1 MEPEVPQ
8 PLARPRA
15 ASYLLALA
23 ALFPVG
29 LAAQALSPA
38 AGLTWTQL
46 FVFAL
51 PAAALVAR
59 RGLAPAPFLR
69 LGAPPGRALA
79 LAVPVGFAALLAGG
93 ALQALWSTAL
103 PAALRRAFDVGR
115 LFDQPPL
122 EQVVVV
128 LAATALAP
136 VCEELAFRGHLLS
149 ALRLRFGPAAAV
161 SLSALAFAG
170 WHLDPVRLPGLLF
183 LGLLYGWLSWRA
195 GSVWPSV
202 VAHAV
207 NNAAA
212 TALALKSGSGPGSE
226 EVDPAAAAL
235 ALALGGA
242 LLAPLVQ
249 AYHRATSSP
258 LAPEQVLEAGRSPAG
273 RWPGWALASAS
284 VAVVS
289 LASIALLLRR

>member
-1 MEPEVPQ
+1 MAEPAP
-8 PLARPRA
+8 PLPRPRA
-15 ASYLLALA
+15 ASFLLALA

-59 RGLAPAPFLR
+59 RGLSPAHFLR
-69 LGAPPGRALA
+69 LQAAPGRALA
-79 LAVPVGFAALLAGG
+79 LAVPVGAAALLVGG
-93 ALQALWSTAL
+93 ALQALWSTLLPGAL
-103 PAALRRAFDVGR
+103 LQAFDVGR
-115 LFDQPPL
+115 LFRQPPL
-122 EQVVVV
+122 AQVVVV

-161 SLSALAFAG
+161 ALSAVAFAG

-183 LGLLYGWLSWRA
+183 LGLLYGWLSWRS

-212 TALALKSGSGPGSE
+212 TALAMQQGSGPALE
-226 EVDPAAAAL
+226 EVERGPAAL
-235 ALALGGA
+235 ALAFGAA
-242 LLAPLVQ
+242 LLALLVQ
-249 AYHRATSSP
+249 AFHRATP
-258 LAPEQVLEAGRSPAG
+258 APPPPEQVLSPGRWSAG
-273 RWPGWALASAS
+273 RWPRWALLAALL
-284 VAVVS
+284 AAGS
-289 LASIALLLRR
+289 LALLALAARR